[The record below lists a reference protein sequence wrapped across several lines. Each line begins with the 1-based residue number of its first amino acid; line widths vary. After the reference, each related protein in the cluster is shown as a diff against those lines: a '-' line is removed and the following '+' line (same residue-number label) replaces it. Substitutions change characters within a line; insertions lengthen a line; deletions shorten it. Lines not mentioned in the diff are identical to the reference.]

1 MGGGRSGGGIGQ
13 RGRRC
18 VFVGGGGL
26 LRRRRSKVGLQRRFG
41 RGRGFGEVCDGW
53 CGSKDGLGVFVSCC
67 CGFLLVPAPRM
78 TKSKK
83 LVVPLGRF
91 EMRVGKMR
99 VGKLLLDESTFTLER
114 GNFKVLQYFNA

>member
-1 MGGGRSGGGIGQ
+1 LGGGRGGGVGQ

-41 RGRGFGEVCDGW
+41 RGCGFGEVCGGR
-53 CGSKDGLGVFVSCC
+53 CRSRGGLGVLVSCC
-67 CGFLLVPAPRM
+67 CGFLLVPAPGM

-99 VGKLLLDESTFTLER
+99 VGKMR
-114 GNFKVLQYFNA
+114 VGKMRVGKMRVGR